1 MTASSFRLYTLI
13 AASAF
18 ALAVA
23 LPALAVDSPSPMADK
38 PKAETPRR
46 RPTPRPPRKRR
57 RRRREKKSEQQFI
70 DGYKAAH
77 AMIYK
82 RHDYT
87 AGIDKLK
94 SLGHDDNADV
104 ANLIG
109 YSSRKLGRY
118 DDSKLWYERA
128 LAADPDPRPHLVV
141 LRHVARRAG
150 QSAQGARL
158 SRQGGIAVRHQ
169 VPRIHRAQG
178 RDRRHPHVLIAAS
191 SATQTPG
198 GACCRAFA
206 IWRRVGL
213 RQQPGRDS
221 SSRRSPAASP
231 GSPACRRSAVP

>member
-1 MTASSFRLYTLI
+1 MTASSFRMSVLI

-18 ALAVA
+18 ALAVT

-38 PKAETPRR
+38 PKAETP
-46 RPTPRPPRKRR
+46 TKTQAAKKKKATTK
-57 RRRREKKSEQQFI
+57 EKKSEQQFI

-118 DDSKLWYERA
+118 EDSKLWYERA
-128 LAADPDPRPHLVV
+128 LAADPAH
-141 LRHVARRAG
+141 ARTWSYYGMWHAEQGNLLKARDYLAKVESLCGTRCREYTELKGVIAG
-150 QSAQGARL
+150 TR
-158 SRQGGIAVRHQ
+158 
-169 VPRIHRAQG
+169 
-178 RDRRHPHVLIAAS
+178 
-191 SATQTPG
+191 TY
-198 GACCRAFA
+198 
-206 IWRRVGL
+206 
-213 RQQPGRDS
+213 
-221 SSRRSPAASP
+221 
-231 GSPACRRSAVP
+231 